1 VARTVEDYLNLSV
14 YGRSAWELERA
25 GVDLVRTA
33 CQLGGSRPWLVCP
46 DCGRRCGVLYTSTS
60 CVERLPAGS
69 ACGWSTRA
77 PARPGSIGSYAAH
90 RFLRHRLGGSTNLFN
105 PPPGKPPRMHWR
117 RFSRESR
124 KLAEVERRFDLSVR
138 AWCTRMES
146 WLDRKIPSET

>member
-1 VARTVEDYLNLSV
+1 MARTVEDYLNLSV

-46 DCGRRCGVLYTSTS
+46 DCGRRCGVLYYIDLMRGTLA
-60 CVERLPAGS
+60 CRQCLRLVYP
-69 ACGWSTRA
+69 STRETRLDRLVRRA
-77 PARPGSIGSYAAH
+77 QV
-90 RFLRHRLGGSTNLFN
+90 LRHRLGGSTNLFN